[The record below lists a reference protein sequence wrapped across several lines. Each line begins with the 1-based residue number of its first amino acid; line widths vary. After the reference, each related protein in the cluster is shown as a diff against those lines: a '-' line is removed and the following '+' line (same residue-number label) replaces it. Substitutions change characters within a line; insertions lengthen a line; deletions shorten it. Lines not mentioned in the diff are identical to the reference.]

1 MRLYSG
7 TTTQFIEDAFRNQIA
22 EKLRAAFFHHFRFE
36 PGPAEVNSWRNSL
49 RAVSQVFEHSKLDDH
64 GVLLEYQLPLSSK
77 RLDCMLTGQDVH
89 CRDSAVIIELKQWD
103 QSEEADGANE
113 VLSWVGGG
121 KREVLHPSIQ
131 VGQYRSYLE
140 DTHTAFY
147 EGDSPVQLASCA
159 YLHNYAPENDDPIHA
174 QKFDEALKHS
184 PLFCADD
191 VDSLSEFLVSR
202 LEKGHGS
209 EVLTRVEQ
217 SKYRPSKKLMEH
229 VSTVIKGIPEYVL
242 LDEQLIVYD
251 QIVALARKGFHDRQK
266 SVVIVKGGPGTGKS
280 VIAIQLMAD
289 LLIAGY
295 NTHYATG
302 SRAFT
307 TTLRKI
313 IGQRGSVQF
322 KYFNSY
328 SGADANAIDV
338 MIADEAHRIRKTST
352 NRYTPKAE
360 RTDKPQIEELLEVSK
375 VALFL
380 IDDIQVV
387 RPDEV
392 GSVQHIR
399 DAAERMG
406 CKIHEYEL
414 DTQFRC
420 GGSEAFVN
428 WINTTLGI
436 QRTASV
442 LWDANEAF
450 DFQIFDTPTLLESA
464 IRLKAAEGHSARV
477 TAGFCWPWSP
487 KPNPDGSLVQDVV
500 VGEYMRPWNAR
511 PDATKLAKDIPKAN
525 LWAYDAN
532 GLEQVGCVYT
542 AQGFEFDYV
551 GVIFGRD
558 LIYSL
563 DSGAW
568 EGDKK
573 ASHDAIVKRSGDK
586 FTDLVKNT
594 YRVLLTRGMKGCYVH
609 FVDKETERFFRSR
622 ME

>member
-7 TTTQFIEDAFRNQIA
+7 TTTQFAEDTFRNQIA
-22 EKLRAAFFHHFRFE
+22 EKLRTAFFKHFRFQ
-36 PGPAEVNSWRNSL
+36 PGRAEVNSWRNSL

-64 GVLLEYQLPLSSK
+64 GIMLEYQLPLSSK
-77 RLDCMLTGQDVH
+77 RLDCMVTGHDADD
-89 CRDSAVIIELKQWD
+89 RDSAVIVELKQWD
-103 QSEEADGANE
+103 QTEASDGANE

-159 YLHNYAPENDDPIHA
+159 YLHNYAPQHNDPIYEG
-174 QKFDEALKHS
+174 KFAEALNSS
-184 PLFCADD
+184 PLFCADE
-191 VDSLSEFLVSR
+191 VDSLSKFLVSR
-202 LEKGHGS
+202 LEKGHGI
-209 EVLTRVEQ
+209 EVLARVEQ

-229 VSTVIKGIPEYVL
+229 VGTVIKGVPEYVL
-242 LDEQLIVYD
+242 LDEQLVVYD
-251 QIVALARKGFHDRQK
+251 QIFALARKGFHDRQK

-280 VIAIQLMAD
+280 VIAIQIMAD
-289 LLIAGY
+289 LLLEGY

-352 NRYTPKAE
+352 SRYTPKTE
-360 RTDKPQIEELLEVSK
+360 RTDKPQIEGLLEVAK
-375 VALFL
+375 VAVFL

-399 DAAERMG
+399 DAAETMG
-406 CKIHEYEL
+406 CQVHEYEL
-414 DTQFRC
+414 DIQFRC

-442 LWDANEAF
+442 LWDASEAF
-450 DFQIFDTPTLLESA
+450 DFQIFHSPDSLESA
-464 IRLKAAEGHSARV
+464 IRKKADEGHSARV
-477 TAGFCWPWSP
+477 TAGFCWKWSP
-487 KPNPDGSLVQDVV
+487 KPNPDGTLVQDVV
-500 VGEYMRPWNAR
+500 IGEYMRPWNAR

-525 LWAYDAN
+525 LWAHDPN

-558 LIYSL
+558 LIYAL
-563 DSGAW
+563 DSGTW
-568 EGDKK
+568 KGDKK
-573 ASHDAIVKRSGDK
+573 ASHDRIVKSAGDK
-586 FTDLVKNT
+586 FTDLVKNV
-594 YRVLLTRGMKGCYVH
+594 YRVLLTRGLKGCYVY